1 MNPYLFK
8 LLRHFEEPDRIFSTI
23 IQGERSTTIRWG
35 DLAASAR
42 MFLHA
47 YHDRRL
53 RQGDIVLIFLRHVP
67 ELYGSFFGA
76 MLGGFVPSFMPCTS
90 PRQDP
95 ALYWSSHRTLLER
108 IAPALIVADR
118 QTLDEMAANGLEP
131 PATLAIEEV
140 RSGSAAWCVPTADR
154 IGLLQHSSGTT
165 GLKKGVALSYEA
177 IAAQATTY
185 AAAIGLRKQDVIAS
199 WLPLYHDMGL
209 IACLIVPA
217 FAAVP
222 IVHLDP
228 FEWAA
233 QPGRLFDAI
242 CRHRA
247 TLCWL
252 PNFAF
257 DHLAAVT
264 GRRAANYDISSVR
277 AFINCSEPCK
287 PASFDRFM
295 ASFGV
300 RAEALQCCYAMAETV
315 FAATQTRIGEV
326 PRRIRVRQVSLER
339 GRRIEFDP
347 AGIELVESG
356 SSLPGVQLAIQDE
369 GGELL
374 PEGYLGEV
382 VIRCPF
388 LFSGYNQLPEKTAEQ
403 LVDGAYR
410 TRDLGFLHDGRIYV
424 LGRIDDL
431 LIVNGRNL
439 YAHEV
444 EAIVSRIEG
453 IKPGRSAA
461 VAQFDDRL
469 GTQGL
474 VIIAERTGTHED
486 VTVKREVSSMIFSI
500 LNVMPR
506 AIHLVDPG
514 WLVKTTSGKVSREG
528 NLRKLLAGQDTA
540 RAAAADA

>member
-1 MNPYLFK
+1 
-8 LLRHFEEPDRIFSTI
+8 
-23 IQGERSTTIRWG
+23 
-35 DLAASAR
+35 
-42 MFLHA
+42 
-47 YHDRRL
+47 
-53 RQGDIVLIFLRHVP
+53 
-67 ELYGSFFGA
+67 
-76 MLGGFVPSFMPCTS
+76 
-90 PRQDP
+90 
-95 ALYWSSHRTLLER
+95 
-108 IAPALIVADR
+108 
-118 QTLDEMAANGLEP
+118 
-131 PATLAIEEV
+131 
-140 RSGSAAWCVPTADR
+140 
-154 IGLLQHSSGTT
+154 
-165 GLKKGVALSYEA
+165 
-177 IAAQATTY
+177 
-185 AAAIGLRKQDVIAS
+185 
-199 WLPLYHDMGL
+199 L

-369 GGELL
+369 
-374 PEGYLGEV
+374 
-382 VIRCPF
+382 
-388 LFSGYNQLPEKTAEQ
+388 
-403 LVDGAYR
+403 
-410 TRDLGFLHDGRIYV
+410 
-424 LGRIDDL
+424 
-431 LIVNGRNL
+431 
-439 YAHEV
+439 
-444 EAIVSRIEG
+444 
-453 IKPGRSAA
+453 
-461 VAQFDDRL
+461 
-469 GTQGL
+469 
-474 VIIAERTGTHED
+474 
-486 VTVKREVSSMIFSI
+486 
-500 LNVMPR
+500 
-506 AIHLVDPG
+506 
-514 WLVKTTSGKVSREG
+514 
-528 NLRKLLAGQDTA
+528 
-540 RAAAADA
+540 